1 MGVRLLAIAW
11 GLTEASVFFIVPDVL
26 LTYLVLKDP
35 RRAAKAC
42 LWVLV
47 GSLVGGT
54 AMFCWGNYD
63 LKGTEE
69 FLTQIP
75 AIDEE
80 LLNKVEQQIDDD
92 GVKATFFGPITGR
105 PYKIYAVYAG
115 AKDISFPS
123 FLLVSIPARLL
134 RFILLTWITWWVAN
148 KLLTKLQTRQKA
160 FVLTAVWI
168 AFYSWYFSV
177 M

>member
-1 MGVRLLAIAW
+1 
-11 GLTEASVFFIVPDVL
+11 
-26 LTYLVLKDP
+26 
-35 RRAAKAC
+35 
-42 LWVLV
+42 
-47 GSLVGGT
+47 
-54 AMFCWGNYD
+54 MFCWGNYD
-63 LKGTEE
+63 LKGTER
-69 FLTQIP
+69 FLIEIP

-80 LLNKVEQQIDDD
+80 LLNKVEQQIENN
-92 GVKATFFGPITGR
+92 GVKATFFGPIAGR

-134 RFILLTWITWWVAN
+134 RFILLTWITWWVAS
-148 KLLTKLQTRQKA
+148 KLLTKLRTRKKA

-168 AFYSWYFSV
+168 AFYSWYFAI

>member
-1 MGVRLLAIAW
+1 MNLLAIAW
-11 GLTEASVFFIVPDVL
+11 GLIEASVFFIVPDIL
-26 LTYLVLKDP
+26 LTYLAIKNP
-35 RRAAKAC
+35 RRATKAC
-42 LWVLV
+42 LWALV
-47 GSLVGGT
+47 GALVGGT
-54 AMFCWGNYD
+54 AMFYWGNYD
-63 LKGTEE
+63 LKGAER
-69 FLTQIP
+69 FLTEIP
-75 AIDEE
+75 AIDKQ
-80 LLNKVEQQIDDD
+80 LLQKVEEQIEND
-92 GVKATFFGPITGR
+92 GVKATFYGPTAGR

-134 RFILLTWITWWVAN
+134 RFILLTWITWWVAS

-168 AFYSWYFSV
+168 AFYSWYFAT

>member
-1 MGVRLLAIAW
+1 
-11 GLTEASVFFIVPDVL
+11 
-26 LTYLVLKDP
+26 
-35 RRAAKAC
+35 
-42 LWVLV
+42 
-47 GSLVGGT
+47 
-54 AMFCWGNYD
+54 MFCWGNYD

-115 AKDISFPS
+115 AKDISFSS

-134 RFILLTWITWWVAN
+134 RFILLTWITWWIAN
-148 KLLTKLQTRQKA
+148 KLLPKLQTRKQA

-168 AFYSWYFSV
+168 SFYSWYFAI

>member
-1 MGVRLLAIAW
+1 MSLLAIAW
-11 GLTEASVFFIVPDVL
+11 GLIEASVFFIVPDIL
-26 LTYLVLKDP
+26 LTYLALKDP
-35 RRAAKAC
+35 RRATKAC
-42 LWVLV
+42 LWA
-47 GSLVGGT
+47 LVGGT
-54 AMFCWGNYD
+54 AMFSWGNYD
-63 LKGTEE
+63 LKGAER
-69 FLTQIP
+69 FLTEIP
-75 AIDEE
+75 AIDKQ
-80 LLNKVEQQIDDD
+80 LLQKVEGQIEND
-92 GVKATFFGPITGR
+92 GVKATFYGPITGR

-168 AFYSWYFSV
+168 AFYSWYFAT

>member
-1 MGVRLLAIAW
+1 MNLLAIAW
-11 GLTEASVFFIVPDVL
+11 GVTEASVFFIVPDVL

-35 RRAAKAC
+35 RRTAKAC

-54 AMFCWGNYD
+54 AMFCWGHYD
-63 LKGTEE
+63 PKSAAG
-69 FLTQIP
+69 FLSEIP

-92 GVKATFFGPITGR
+92 GVKATFFGPIAGR

-115 AKDISFPS
+115 GKEVD
-123 FLLVSIPARLL
+123 FLTFFLISIPARLL
-134 RFILLTWITWWVAN
+134 RFILLTWITWWVAS
-148 KLLTKLQTRQKA
+148 KLLTKLQTRKKA

-168 AFYSWYFSV
+168 AFYSWYFAI

>member
-1 MGVRLLAIAW
+1 MGVKLLAIAW
-11 GLTEASVFFIVPDVL
+11 GLAEATVFFIVPDVL
-26 LTYLVLKDP
+26 LTYLALKDP
-35 RRAAKAC
+35 RRATKAC
-42 LWVLV
+42 LWT
-47 GSLVGGT
+47 LVGGIV
-54 AMFCWGNYD
+54 MFCWGHYD
-63 LKGTEE
+63 PKSAAG

-92 GVKATFFGPITGR
+92 GVKATFFGPMAGR

>member
-1 MGVRLLAIAW
+1 
-11 GLTEASVFFIVPDVL
+11 
-26 LTYLVLKDP
+26 
-35 RRAAKAC
+35 
-42 LWVLV
+42 
-47 GSLVGGT
+47 
-54 AMFCWGNYD
+54 MFCWGHYD
-63 LKGTEE
+63 PKSAAG
-69 FLTQIP
+69 FLAQIP

-92 GVKATFFGPITGR
+92 GVKAIFFGPIAGR

-134 RFILLTWITWWVAN
+134 RFILLAGITWWVAS
-148 KLLTKLQTRQKA
+148 KLLTKLQTRKKA

-168 AFYSWYFSV
+168 AFYSCYFAI

>member
-1 MGVRLLAIAW
+1 MNLLAIAW
-11 GLTEASVFFIVPDVL
+11 GLAEAIVFFIVPDVL
-26 LTYLVLKDP
+26 LTYLALKDP
-35 RRAAKAC
+35 KRATKAC
-42 LWVLV
+42 IWTLV
-47 GSLVGGT
+47 GALVGGT

-63 LKGTEE
+63 PKAAEG
-69 FLTQIP
+69 FLAEIP
-75 AIDEE
+75 AIDEK
-80 LLNKVEQQIDDD
+80 LLNKVEQQIENN
-92 GVKATFFGPITGR
+92 GVKATFYGPIAGR

-134 RFILLTWITWWVAN
+134 RFILLAWITWWVAS
-148 KLLTKLQTRQKA
+148 KLLTKLQTRKKA

-168 AFYSWYFSV
+168 AFYSCYFAI